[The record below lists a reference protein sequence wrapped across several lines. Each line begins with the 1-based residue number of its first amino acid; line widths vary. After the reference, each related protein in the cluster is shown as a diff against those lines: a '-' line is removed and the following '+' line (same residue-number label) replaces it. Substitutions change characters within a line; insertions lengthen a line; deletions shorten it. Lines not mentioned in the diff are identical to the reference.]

1 MLRKEGINVGVV
13 RPITVNPFPYGAF
26 DKFDYRKIK
35 GILDVEMSIPAQFI
49 KDVEVAVKE
58 RVSIK
63 TCLCSGGNIMSRD
76 AVVSAI
82 KDMSR
87 EGK

>member
-1 MLRKEGINVGVV
+1 
-13 RPITVNPFPYGAF
+13 
-26 DKFDYRKIK
+26 
-35 GILDVEMSIPAQFI
+35 MSIPAQFI

>member
-1 MLRKEGINVGVV
+1 
-13 RPITVNPFPYGAF
+13 
-26 DKFDYRKIK
+26 
-35 GILDVEMSIPAQFI
+35 MSIPAQFI

-76 AVVSAI
+76 AFVSAI

-87 EGK
+87 REDDNGIDLFENENYPER